1 LNAGLAVLIV
11 GAPYGCCVVQFG
23 RGHIAGVDVRQ
34 QKKEADRFY
43 EEFLAKRRTDEDK
56 ARDTYVSGSIL
67 SHACQD
73 ASGSYNKRTQCG
85 L

>member
-1 LNAGLAVLIV
+1 
-11 GAPYGCCVVQFG
+11 VQFG

-56 ARDTYVSGSIL
+56 ARDTYVAGSIL
-67 SHACQD
+67 SIPRMHHEFEVNAPNVACED
-73 ASGSYNKRTQCG
+73 GCTFCEV
-85 L
+85 